1 MTTEIGPRK
10 RAMGSHHSP
19 RAQTTTWLTPPEIVE
34 ALGPFDL
41 DPCAAPSPR
50 PWPTA
55 AEHIELPRD
64 GLAEAW
70 HGRVWLNPPY
80 SHAAWTWLSK
90 LADHGDGIA
99 LVFARTETVGF
110 VAQVWQR
117 ATAVL
122 FLHGRL
128 HFHFPDGERAP
139 ANSGAPS
146 ALVAYGADAA
156 ASLRNSGIE
165 GTYVPLQLEEQLRF
179 TTARTL
185 AQTGDPQ

>member
-1 MTTEIGPRK
+1 MSTK
-10 RAMGSHHSP
+10 RAMGSHQSA
-19 RAQTTTWLTPPEIVE
+19 RAKTTTWLTPPELIE

-55 AEHIELPRD
+55 AQHIELPRD
-64 GLAEAW
+64 GLAEPW
-70 HGRVWLNPPY
+70 SGHVWLNPPY

-90 LADHGDGIA
+90 LAEHGDGIA
-99 LVFARTETVGF
+99 LVFARTETAGF
-110 VAQVWQR
+110 VREVWGK

-128 HFHFPDGERAP
+128 HFHYPNGERAA

-146 ALVAYGADAA
+146 VLVAYGNSAA
-156 ASLRNSGIE
+156 EKLRTSKLP
-165 GTYVPLQLEEQLRF
+165 GTYINLLE
-179 TTARTL
+179 A
-185 AQTGDPQ
+185 